1 MISIASF
8 YDNFKKYVYDIAD
21 NAIKRIIRDDLNGAL
36 TEDKY
41 KLVNHFKPKEYEPF
55 YNSSTNTLTILL
67 ECSVEESFNVNG
79 FEFQSIISNS
89 FAEFDPIIL
98 QTFATL
104 TKDAAN
110 FTSDFIDS
118 PANLNEQ

>member
-1 MISIASF
+1 MKNSLGENVISIDTF

-41 KLVNHFKPKEYEPF
+41 ILINHFKPKEYEPF
-55 YNSSTNTLTILL
+55 YNPSTNTLTILL
-67 ECSVEESFNVNG
+67 ECSLEESFNVNG

-104 TKDAAN
+104 T
-110 FTSDFIDS
+110 
-118 PANLNEQ
+118 